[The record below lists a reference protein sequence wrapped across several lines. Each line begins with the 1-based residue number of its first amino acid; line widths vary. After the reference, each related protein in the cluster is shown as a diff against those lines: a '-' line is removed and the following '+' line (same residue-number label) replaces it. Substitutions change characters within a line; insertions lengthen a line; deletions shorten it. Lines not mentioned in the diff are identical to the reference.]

1 MTTPLRLGGVA
12 FAFLVIPALAS
23 AYSSGPPDGYAGNPP
38 FDSNCTSCHF
48 SFDVNS
54 GDGGVA
60 ILGLPAEYTPGET
73 YPLTV
78 QLSDPGQV
86 RWGFELTVL
95 DDLDF
100 AQQGGQLQVTDVVGT
115 QISVDPET
123 EADYLKQT
131 FDGIHDGT
139 PDGPVIWN
147 FEWVA
152 PGPEKESIT
161 FYVAGNAAD
170 GDFSLTN
177 DYIYTQ
183 VYTLRPADPTPVV
196 ESTWG
201 RLKNIF
207 QR

>member
-1 MTTPLRLGGVA
+1 MTTPLRQGAAVLSLLA
-12 FAFLVIPALAS
+12 IPVLAS
-23 AYSSGPPDGYAGNPP
+23 AYSSGPPDSYAGNPP
-38 FDSNCTSCHF
+38 FESNCTSCHF
-48 SFDVNS
+48 SFEVNS
-54 GDGGVA
+54 GDGGLA
-60 ILGLPAEYTPGET
+60 ILGLPTVYTPGAT
-73 YPLTV
+73 YPLMV

-100 AQQGGQLQVTDVVGT
+100 SLQGGQLQVTDAIGT
-115 QISVDPET
+115 QISIDPEN
-123 EADYLKQT
+123 EVDYLKQT

-139 PDGPVIWN
+139 NDGPVTWE

-152 PGPEKESIT
+152 PGPEKESVT

-183 VYTLRPADPTPVV
+183 TYTLRPSDPTPVAD
-196 ESTWG
+196 SSWG
-201 RLKNIF
+201 RLKRLF